1 MDVESKFGGEM
12 KDRQMQGLSFL
23 TFVVFVTF
31 FAFFHEGV
39 PVHAW
44 PQSAPAAAP
53 AGQKVPDDIGIRIKN
68 NQLDAARLQNQ
79 MMQLSQQYQADQQA
93 VEHGTQELASLK
105 REALEKAK
113 LDPATNDVDVEKL
126 VFIAKPAPS
135 KPPEAKK

>member
-1 MDVESKFGGEM
+1 MSKELRVIVGSIAFMMVVIAVLMIHSGPV
-12 KDRQMQGLSFL
+12 Q
-23 TFVVFVTF
+23 TF
-31 FAFFHEGV
+31 AQAP
-39 PVHAW
+39 PV
-44 PQSAPAAAP
+44 APAP

-126 VFIAKPAPS
+126 VFISKPVPP